1 MRVAE
6 RSCIIFG
13 ERGEGLVYLDT
24 FRLPGL
30 DARERFVN
38 NIKRTCY
45 TTVYPFDLFAL
56 REMPAFRFEP
66 ITIFYGGNGSGKS
79 TLLNVI
85 AERIGIAHGTVY
97 NRSSFFEEYVQLCD
111 FDLRGNR
118 RAVLDGKIITS
129 DDVFD
134 YLLNIRCL
142 NENIDNKRE
151 DLLEEYRQTRKE
163 GYTFKSMADY
173 EDLKRF
179 TDAWRQTKS
188 GYVRKRLMNNAPEKS
203 NGESALM
210 YFTENIQENA
220 VYLLDEPENSLSAEK
235 QLELKQFLL
244 DSARFYGCQFII
256 ASHSP
261 FILSVPGA
269 KIYDLDSEPIQTKRW
284 TELENVRTY
293 FDFFMEHRNDF

>member
-1 MRVAE
+1 M
-6 RSCIIFG
+6 
-13 ERGEGLVYLDT
+13 VYLRSFT
-24 FRLPGL
+24 LPGL
-30 DARERFVN
+30 NVREKFIN
-38 NIKRTCY
+38 DIKRTCY
-45 TTVYPFDLFAL
+45 NTVYPFDLFAL
-56 REMPAFRFEP
+56 RELPTFRFEP

-85 AERIGIAHGTVY
+85 AERLGIVHGTAY
-97 NRSSFFEEYVQLCD
+97 NRSNFFEDYIRLCD
-111 FDLRGNR
+111 FEIMGDR
-118 RAVLDGKIITS
+118 RALLDGKIITS

-151 DLLEEYRQTRKE
+151 DLLDEYRQTRKD

-179 TDAWRQTKS
+179 TDAMRQTKS
-188 GYVRKRLMNNAPEKS
+188 GYVRKRLMNNAPERS

-210 YFTENIQENA
+210 YFTENIRENA
-220 VYLLDEPENSLSAEK
+220 LYLLDEPENSLSAEK
-235 QLELKQFLL
+235 QLELKQFLF

-269 KIYDLDSEPIQTKRW
+269 KVYDIDSERMDAKRW
-284 TELENVRTY
+284 TELKNVRTY
-293 FDFFMEHRNDF
+293 FDFFKEHEADFD

>member
-1 MRVAE
+1 MRV
-6 RSCIIFG
+6 
-13 ERGEGLVYLDT
+13 VYLRS
-24 FRLPGL
+24 FEMPGL
-30 DARERFVN
+30 NAREKFIN
-38 NIKRTCY
+38 DIKRTCY
-45 TTVYPFDLFAL
+45 NTVYPFDLFAL
-56 REMPAFRFEP
+56 RELPTFRFEP

-85 AERIGIAHGTVY
+85 AERLGIAHGTVY
-97 NRSSFFEEYVQLCD
+97 NRSNFFEEYIRLCD
-111 FDLRGNR
+111 FEVMGDR
-118 RAVLDGKIITS
+118 RALLDGRIITS

-151 DLLEEYRQTRKE
+151 DLLDEYRQTRKD

-179 TDAWRQTKS
+179 TDAMRQTKS
-188 GYVRKRLMNNAPEKS
+188 GYVRKRLMNNAPERS

-210 YFTENIQENA
+210 YFTENIRENA
-220 VYLLDEPENSLSAEK
+220 LYLLDEPENSLSAEK
-235 QLELKQFLL
+235 QLELKQFLF

-269 KIYDLDSEPIQTKRW
+269 KIYDIDSECMGVKRW
-284 TELENVRTY
+284 TELKNVRTY
-293 FDFFMEHRNDF
+293 FDFFKEHESDFE